1 MDSIISKNYSKITK
15 FEVSR
20 ETCNELES
28 LISMIQKKNKE
39 INIISRKNSDQGV
52 IRQRHIVD
60 SAQIIDF
67 VDLNNNTTSDLGSGG
82 GIPGLIIA
90 ILMKKLKNS
99 MKIKLYEKSHHKCVF
114 LKDVSEK
121 LELNTEIIQKDIFKL
136 RDIETGTIMS
146 RAFKPMP
153 IILDLVQKNF
163 RKYKNIILFM
173 GKSGRKILNETLKIW
188 DLDYEEK
195 KSLTNK
201 DSFLLNIKNM
211 EKLIKVD
218 SSKIVKVFGVSDS
231 NLKLIQS
238 EFLTTITYRDDTIF
252 IRGESEQVK
261 SVFNTFKEIIY
272 VLKNKS

>member
-15 FEVSR
+15 FDVSR

-28 LISMIQKKNKE
+28 LIRMIQKKNKE
-39 INIISRKNSDQGV
+39 INIISRKNSDQGA
-52 IRQRHIVD
+52 IRQSHIVD

-67 VDLNNNTTSDLGSGG
+67 VDLNTNTTSDLGSGG

-195 KSLTNK
+195 KSLTSK

-211 EKLIKVD
+211 EK
-218 SSKIVKVFGVSDS
+218 KI
-231 NLKLIQS
+231 
-238 EFLTTITYRDDTIF
+238 
-252 IRGESEQVK
+252 
-261 SVFNTFKEIIY
+261 
-272 VLKNKS
+272 

>member
-67 VDLNNNTTSDLGSGG
+67 VDLNKNTTSDLGSGG

-211 EKLIKVD
+211 EK
-218 SSKIVKVFGVSDS
+218 KI
-231 NLKLIQS
+231 
-238 EFLTTITYRDDTIF
+238 
-252 IRGESEQVK
+252 
-261 SVFNTFKEIIY
+261 
-272 VLKNKS
+272 

>member
-1 MDSIISKNYSKITK
+1 MDNTILNSYYKIPN
-15 FEVSR
+15 FNVSR

-28 LISMIQKKNKE
+28 LISMIQEKNKE
-39 INIISRKNSDQGV
+39 INIISKKTYEKAV
-52 IRQRHIVD
+52 IRERHIID

-67 VDLNNNTTSDLGSGG
+67 VDLKTNTTSDLGSGG

-114 LKDVSEK
+114 LKDVSKK

-211 EKLIKVD
+211 EK
-218 SSKIVKVFGVSDS
+218 KI
-231 NLKLIQS
+231 
-238 EFLTTITYRDDTIF
+238 
-252 IRGESEQVK
+252 
-261 SVFNTFKEIIY
+261 
-272 VLKNKS
+272 

>member
-1 MDSIISKNYSKITK
+1 MDSIISKNYSQIQK
-15 FEVSR
+15 FHVSR
-20 ETCNELES
+20 ETCNDLES
-28 LISMIQKKNKE
+28 LISMIQKKNEE
-39 INIISRKNSDQGV
+39 INIISKKTTNKEA
-52 IRQRHIVD
+52 IRQRHIID
-60 SAQIIDF
+60 SVQIVDF
-67 VDLNNNTTSDLGSGG
+67 VDLNCNTTCDLGSGG
-82 GIPGLIIA
+82 GMPGLIIA

-211 EKLIKVD
+211 EK
-218 SSKIVKVFGVSDS
+218 KI
-231 NLKLIQS
+231 
-238 EFLTTITYRDDTIF
+238 
-252 IRGESEQVK
+252 
-261 SVFNTFKEIIY
+261 
-272 VLKNKS
+272 

>member
-28 LISMIQKKNKE
+28 LIRMIQKKNKE

-67 VDLNNNTTSDLGSGG
+67 VDLNTNTTSDLGSGG

-211 EKLIKVD
+211 EK
-218 SSKIVKVFGVSDS
+218 KI
-231 NLKLIQS
+231 
-238 EFLTTITYRDDTIF
+238 
-252 IRGESEQVK
+252 
-261 SVFNTFKEIIY
+261 
-272 VLKNKS
+272 